1 MSSVEGQPRV
11 ELETYV
17 EYTDDI
23 LEALPVEEGE
33 AEEAP
38 HREDEQQVY
47 LGRTNALVL
56 SFHGNN

>member
-1 MSSVEGQPRV
+1 V